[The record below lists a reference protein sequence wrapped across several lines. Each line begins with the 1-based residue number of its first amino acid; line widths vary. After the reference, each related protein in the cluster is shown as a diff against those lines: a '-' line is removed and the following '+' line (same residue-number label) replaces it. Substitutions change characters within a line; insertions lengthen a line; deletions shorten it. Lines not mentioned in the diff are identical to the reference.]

1 LILLN
6 YAIGHLL
13 PSSTFLDIL
22 LIRERLRSCQSG
34 AFADQEA
41 DGALPPLPFN
51 DGPGGLRRG
60 LLSGMPGE
68 IR

>member
-1 LILLN
+1 VILLN

-34 AFADQEA
+34 AFANQEA

-51 DGPGGLRRG
+51 NGPEGLRRG